1 MEELSNL
8 LFELANENRLTI
20 LMRLQE
26 EPMRPM
32 QIAGELG
39 LSKQEASI
47 HLSRLSEA
55 GFIVKDTE
63 GSYHIQPFGE
73 EILTLLHGFAF
84 LSKNR
89 DYFNNHDISKLP
101 LGFRNRIGEL
111 KACSIS
117 SDISSSLQL
126 VENVVRES
134 GEYLW
139 MISDQVLTSTKR
151 LIDQAMKA
159 RKTKFRIIL
168 PENLI
173 PPPGFEP
180 QPFVVDRMERRTLK
194 NVDIIMVISEKEA
207 QLAFRGKDGK
217 MDFRTFSIFEPTSM
231 NWCKDLYE
239 YFWNKAIY
247 SDSGKH

>member
-1 MEELSNL
+1 
-8 LFELANENRLTI
+8 
-20 LMRLQE
+20 MRLQE

-32 QIAGELG
+32 QISEELR
-39 LSKQEASI
+39 LNRQETSM

-55 GFIVKDTE
+55 GFIIKSTE
-63 GSYHIQPFGE
+63 GSYSIQPFGE
-73 EILTLLHGFAF
+73 EILTLLHGFEF

-89 DYFNNHDISKLP
+89 DYFNDHDISELP

-117 SDISSSLQL
+117 SDISTSLQL
-126 VENVVRES
+126 VENVVREA

-139 MISDQVLTSTKR
+139 MISDQALTGTKR

-159 RKTKFRIIL
+159 RTTKFRIIL
-168 PENLI
+168 PESII

-180 QPFVVDRMERRTLK
+180 QPFAVDRMERRVLK
-194 NVDIIMVISEKEA
+194 NVDIVMVMSEKEA
-207 QLAFRGKDGK
+207 QLAFRSKDGK
-217 MDFRTFSIFEPTSM
+217 MDLRTFSIFEPTAM

-239 YFWNKAIY
+239 YYWNKATT
-247 SDSGKH
+247 G

>member
-1 MEELSNL
+1 MEELNDL
-8 LFELANENRLTI
+8 LDELADENRVTI
-20 LMRLQE
+20 LMHLQE
-26 EPMRPM
+26 KTMKPM
-32 QIAGELG
+32 QISEELG
-39 LSKQEASI
+39 LDRQEASK

-73 EILTLLHGFAF
+73 EILTLLHGFEF

-89 DYFNNHDISKLP
+89 DFFNNHDISGLP

-117 SDISSSLQL
+117 GDVSTSLQL
-126 VENVVRES
+126 VENVVREA

-159 RKTKFRIIL
+159 RTTKFRIIL
-168 PENLI
+168 PENII
-173 PPPGFEP
+173 PTPGFEP
-180 QPFVVDRMERRTLK
+180 QPFTVDRMERRVLK
-194 NVDIIMVISEKEA
+194 GVDITMVMSEKEA
-207 QLAFRGKDGK
+207 QLAFRAKDHK
-217 MDFRTFSIFEPTSM
+217 MDLRTFSIFEPTSM

-239 YFWNKAIY
+239 YYWNKAIAE
-247 SDSGKH
+247 